1 MDIHGCITGWNSG
14 AERILGYTEA
24 DILGRSG
31 EIFFTSEDRAEGK
44 FIVELCRAIEHG
56 RATNERWHLRRDGTR
71 FWASGLMMPLRDA
84 DGQPQGFVNI
94 LRDRSAVRAEA
105 ERRELL
111 MAEMRHRVSNMFTLV
126 QAVATQTLRHIT
138 TIADFSEVF
147 HNRLAALAR
156 SHDVLIRTHWED
168 APLQAVIQAA
178 LAAYTADMAEPGRV
192 TIEGINVR
200 YYGATATK
208 RRNLS
213 VISVGWWHTATD

>member
-24 DILGRSG
+24 DIIGRSG
-31 EIFFTSEDRAEGK
+31 EILFTSEDRAEGK
-44 FIVELCRAIEHG
+44 FTVELCRAIEHG

-111 MAEMRHRVSNMFTLV
+111 MAEINHRMRNMLTLV

-147 HNRLAALAR
+147 HNGSVASLRRL
-156 SHDVLIRTHWED
+156 I
-168 APLQAVIQAA
+168 
-178 LAAYTADMAEPGRV
+178 
-192 TIEGINVR
+192 
-200 YYGATATK
+200 
-208 RRNLS
+208 
-213 VISVGWWHTATD
+213 